1 MAAGGGPGGL
11 ARLPASVLQ
20 ALGPIGPGEATLL
33 GTGWQVTAYRA
44 GDWVIRVPR
53 TPAGGAT
60 TERQTRLYQRLA
72 SARMPV
78 PRDARIVRGPDGAV
92 ALGLYRYIR
101 GRPAT
106 PGTRGEDLP
115 RALGRFLAAL
125 HAFPA
130 AAIGDCCEVLDD
142 LWADRFAARWE
153 RCRPRLERSLTAWLG
168 PVIERFL
175 ADGGGAGVPP
185 VLVHG
190 DLGEEHVLVDTAG
203 RLEGIIDFSGPRITD
218 PALDFGALIERFGW
232 PFAGATLSE
241 YGPADPGLARRARFY
256 AAVRPLASIE
266 LGLRYGSE
274 SKVMEGLERLA
285 ARRRASGAE

>member
-1 MAAGGGPGGL
+1 MAGGGGEL
-11 ARLPASVLQ
+11 ARLPASVIQ
-20 ALGPIGPGEATLL
+20 ALGPVDFASATLL

-72 SARMPV
+72 DARMPV
-78 PRDARIVRGPDGAV
+78 PRDARVVRGPDGAV
-92 ALGLYRYIR
+92 ALGLYRYIS
-101 GRPAT
+101 GGPAT
-106 PGTRGEDLP
+106 HGMRGGDLA
-115 RALGRFLAAL
+115 RALARFLATL
-125 HAFPA
+125 HAYPTA
-130 AAIGDCCEVLDD
+130 GIGDCCEVLED
-142 LWADRFAARWE
+142 LWAGRFAARWE
-153 RCRPRLERSLTAWLG
+153 RCRPRLERSLTEWLG

-190 DLGEEHVLVDTAG
+190 DLAEDHVLVDTAG

-241 YGPADPGLARRARFY
+241 YGSADPGLVRRARFY
-256 AAVRPLASIE
+256 ADVRPLASIE

-274 SKVMEGLERLA
+274 PKVMEGLDRLA